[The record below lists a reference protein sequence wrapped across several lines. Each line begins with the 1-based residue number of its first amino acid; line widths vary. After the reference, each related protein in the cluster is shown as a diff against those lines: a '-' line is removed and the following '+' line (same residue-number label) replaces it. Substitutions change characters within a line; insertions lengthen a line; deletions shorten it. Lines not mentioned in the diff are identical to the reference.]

1 MPLRANSPLSFPRN
15 GRSLKYDDEQAEYY
29 TRQHMIKAQSRNI
42 RRYSK
47 QMNVLKKS
55 MALLI
60 FLPALAVSACGGSP
74 QSSPAEAV
82 SAAPETA
89 TPTPSAT
96 PTQSKSARGNT
107 ISFLGETRNLSLK
120 STGKTVLV
128 YTVKDVV
135 PVTCDYPVEMKPS
148 NGQVM
153 GVLLDIQTGTA
164 SELEDTDL
172 AQGLDINAL
181 SFKMIRTDGT
191 TVGTLSTDMIYNCL
205 TDRTQLLP
213 NSIGPAEK
221 VSGMV
226 LLDVP
231 STSGTLIF
239 EPIRG
244 AGGVE
249 YPLK

>member
-1 MPLRANSPLSFPRN
+1 M
-15 GRSLKYDDEQAEYY
+15 SLK
-29 TRQHMIKAQSRNI
+29 T
-42 RRYSK
+42 
-47 QMNVLKKS
+47 
-55 MALLI
+55 
-60 FLPALAVSACGGSP
+60 
-74 QSSPAEAV
+74 
-82 SAAPETA
+82 
-89 TPTPSAT
+89 
-96 PTQSKSARGNT
+96 
-107 ISFLGETRNLSLK
+107 
-120 STGKTVLV
+120 TGKTILV

-135 PVTCDYPVEMKPS
+135 PVTCDYPVDMKPS

-164 SELEDTDL
+164 SELEGTDL

-191 TVGTLSTDMIYNCL
+191 SVGTLSTNMIYNCL

-213 NSIGPAEK
+213 DSIGPAEK

-239 EPIRG
+239 EPIQG